1 MGIPPTRWRSCAGP
15 PSTSRRSP
23 ARSPPRR
30 RHHQRRRRRG
40 ACGRGLGARRRRRR
54 RRGCRRRR
62 GWRGGR
68 GRGGGWQGG
77 RQGGRPGRDR
87 GGGQGGGRGRG
98 RRGCPPRGASRG
110 ACGARRGGACS
121 VGGRGRVVVTILH
134 ATLPPFLPIW
144 GPDPLFTSDA
154 LLSAEILA
162 EDRRRSLAAAA
173 SLRAHAGRLHLPA
186 QVVTRPGDPREVV
199 PEYIAKAGA
208 DLLVV
213 GSRGLSGLSKLLL
226 GSVSS
231 YLVANVACP
240 VVVYRPAK
248 EDDA

>member
-1 MGIPPTRWRSCAGP
+1 MA
-15 PSTSRRSP
+15 P
-23 ARSPPRR
+23 AE
-30 RHHQRRRRRG
+30 G
-40 ACGRGLGARRRRRR
+40 APA
-54 RRGCRRRR
+54 
-62 GWRGGR
+62 
-68 GRGGGWQGG
+68 
-77 RQGGRPGRDR
+77 
-87 GGGQGGGRGRG
+87 
-98 RRGCPPRGASRG
+98 AS
-110 ACGARRGGACS
+110 AAEDA
-121 VGGRGRVVVTILH
+121 VVVTILH

-154 LLSAEILA
+154 LLSEILA